1 MSCSVSRLSKTAN
14 AKPCPVNFVTFAQM
28 DIFKIKI
35 NFEAKGL
42 DPVELPIAEG
52 ESVLDVCLENGIELQ
67 HNCGGVCGCS
77 TCHIYV
83 NKGMDNIQEISDK
96 EEDFIDRA
104 VSPRIN
110 SRLGCQC
117 VIIDGDIEV
126 TLPNQSQFLGH

>member
-1 MSCSVSRLSKTAN
+1 MNVYK
-14 AKPCPVNFVTFAQM
+14 V
-28 DIFKIKI
+28 KI
-35 NFEAKGL
+35 NFEEKGL
-42 DPVELPIAEG
+42 DPVELDIAEG

-83 NKGMDNIQEISDK
+83 NSGEDNVQEISDK

-117 VIIDGDIEV
+117 VMIDGNIEI
-126 TLPNQSQFLGH
+126 TIPDQSQFLGH

>member
-1 MSCSVSRLSKTAN
+1 MH
-14 AKPCPVNFVTFAQM
+14 NFATFAAM
-28 DIFKIKI
+28 DIFKVKI
-35 NFEAKGL
+35 NFEEAGY
-42 DPVELPIAEG
+42 DPVEFPIAEG

-117 VIIDGDIEV
+117 VVIDGDIEV
-126 TLPNQSQFLGH
+126 TLPDQTGFLGH

>member
-1 MSCSVSRLSKTAN
+1 LDDTGTS
-14 AKPCPVNFVTFAQM
+14 NFVTFAKM
-28 DIFKIKI
+28 NIFKVKI
-35 NFEAKGL
+35 NFEEAGHE
-42 DPVELPIAEG
+42 PIELPIAEG
-52 ESVLDVCLENGIELQ
+52 ESVLDVCPENGIELQ

-83 NKGMDNIQEISDK
+83 NKGGDNVQEISDK

-104 VSPRIN
+104 VNPRIT